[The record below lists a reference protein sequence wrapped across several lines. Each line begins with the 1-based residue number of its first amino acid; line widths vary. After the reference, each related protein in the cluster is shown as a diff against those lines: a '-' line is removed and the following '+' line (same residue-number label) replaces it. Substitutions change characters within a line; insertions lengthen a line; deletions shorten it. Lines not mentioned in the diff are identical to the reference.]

1 MCADSGLPGK
11 MHCGCSSSRNLAV
24 PWPQAP
30 PQTALPRWGP
40 GCAREAARGS
50 AEDLALPRGECRVVC
65 VQTGLLC
72 VGDVSAAVATVGTAP
87 AWPPPVKC
95 HVPRQQWA
103 QQRAPAAAPPEKSS
117 RHQGE
122 ATACWPGKKQ
132 RSWHPH
138 GREEG
143 SRDTRTPSDLVTSSR
158 PVSPDPCKTATTA
171 SSEDQE
177 KTSHL
182 KKGIQFL

>member
-11 MHCGCSSSRNLAV
+11 THCGCSSSRNLAV
-24 PWPQAP
+24 PWPHAP
-30 PQTALPRWGP
+30 LRPPSHGGDRDVP
-40 GCAREAARGS
+40 GAWRRIWRCREES
-50 AEDLALPRGECRVVC
+50 AESSC

-72 VGDVSAAVATVGTAP
+72 VGDVSAAAATVGTAP

-117 RHQGE
+117 CHQGE